1 MTDWNPASVVGFF
14 RWLIAGPHSWRGHIE
29 GSFYRGLLLSQEE
42 QLTPSSQFES
52 THSVIMD
59 DFRRRTIQPM
69 LQATSSMRFTIERSL
84 ETIASTRVALV
95 TVDELAR
102 TIDDALMHWRQS
114 SR

>member
-1 MTDWNPASVVGFF
+1 M
-14 RWLIAGPHSWRGHIE
+14 
-29 GSFYRGLLLSQEE
+29 
-42 QLTPSSQFES
+42 PSSQYQS

-69 LQATSSMRFTIERSL
+69 LQATSSIRLTIEKSL
-84 ETIASTRVALV
+84 KTIASTRAALV

-102 TIDDALMHWRQS
+102 TIDDALMHRRQN